1 MALTNCSINTGALTK
16 IGGQAIGSDNINLTI
31 TPDQHFSVTA
41 SNFSVGTIPTGVSSI
56 TITDNGSAGTFT
68 NTLNVLVNLTDT
80 FTMPAANTTITVDV
94 DGAANKGEVIQ
105 RTIFLKEAPASG
117 SNFTQTFN
125 SGSGILEDSNNN
137 TGTKTV
143 GQKVVIFTRTLT
155 CSTGYYFPQEPSYV
169 ITSDDKEHIPRY
181 SVETTRTYL
190 DNGSNNLPLQVIS
203 FEVSYLVPD
212 DNVIAA
218 DRDTITFS
226 ATAAI
231 IYAPTREITNFQF
244 DATNIPSR
252 GGVKVFQIYGTAG
265 AAYNLNIVDAATT
278 ILVTNGVHTNQVIGP
293 KGYNAH
299 TVTFGSSYVGGSFRD
314 VTYNVTITIAT
325 STPTTSLGSSISKT
339 TPMYT
344 VSQKQNVVLTLTRSG
359 YDFGTIS
366 TPSTAAKAFVPG
378 YEFGDLEANNSIPWL
393 FTATAPSGS
402 TIVKR
407 RNPLD
412 TDFATVGGGASGYE
426 IALVKDTVTQ
436 TSSTVLTLDLDVS
449 VLEVGTT
456 SKSLVLDLDNIINT
470 PSSVFAQSNVAVANN
485 TAKTIYLTS
494 SDENQDTPT
503 YSIVATPSKGSVAV
517 NASTGVA
524 TYTPT
529 SSSSQGHD
537 AFTYKVN
544 DGYQDSAAAQ
554 IALVI
559 AGSGGGGGAS
569 PSITSY
575 WSWNDSEVNSN
586 YSLIS
591 SPAWQGTPAYTNS
604 TAVGS
609 SAFKANVTS
618 WSLDATHVGYPTYCD
633 HLGDI
638 GVTWAFKYNGT
649 TLTGGVAGI
658 NSGTSSVN
666 QSSRTGTIN
675 LMEISV
681 AIPNTHNGGNGLI
694 SGGSYTFTYQLR
706 YDNVSQ

>member
-16 IGGQAIGSDNINLTI
+16 IGGQAIGSDDINLTI

-41 SNFSVGTIPTGVSSI
+41 SNFSVGTIPTGVNSI

-80 FTMPAANTTITVDV
+80 FTMPSSNTTITIDV
-94 DGAANKGEVIQ
+94 DGAADKGEVIQ
-105 RTIFLKEAPASG
+105 RTIFLKESPASG

-125 SGSGILEDSNNN
+125 SGPGILEDSNNN
-137 TGTKTV
+137 TGIKTV

-155 CSTGYYFPQEPSYV
+155 CSTGYYFPQEPDYV

-190 DNGSNNLPLQVIS
+190 DNGSNNLPLQIIS

-252 GGVKVFQIYGTAG
+252 GGIKVFQIYGTAG
-265 AAYNLNIVDAATT
+265 AAYNLSVVDAAST
-278 ILVTNGVHTNQVIGP
+278 ISVTNGVHNNQVIGP

-299 TVTFGSSYVGGSFRD
+299 VVTFNSSFVGSSYID
-314 VTYNVTITIAT
+314 VTYNVTITTAT
-325 STPTTSLGSSISKT
+325 SSPTTSLGSNISTT

-366 TPSTAAKAFVPG
+366 VPTTAAKSFVPG
-378 YEFGDLEANNSIPWL
+378 YEFGDLETNNSIPWL
-393 FTATAPSGS
+393 FTATAPSG

-407 RNPLD
+407 RDPLD
-412 TDFATVGGGASGYE
+412 TDFTTVGGGASGYE
-426 IALVKDTVTQ
+426 FALVKNTVTQ
-436 TSSTVLTLDLDVS
+436 TSSTVLTLDLDVN
-449 VLEVGTT
+449 VLDVGTT

-470 PSSVFAQSNVAVANN
+470 PSTVFAQSNIAVANN

-503 YSIVATPSKGSVAV
+503 YSIVTTPVKGSVAV

-529 SSSSQGHD
+529 SSSSQGND
-537 AFTYKVN
+537 TFTYKVN
-544 DGYQDSAAAQ
+544 DGYQDSAVAQ
-554 IALVI
+554 VHVVI
-559 AGSGGGGGAS
+559 ASSGGGSTA
-569 PSITSY
+569 PSVTSY

-586 YSLIS
+586 YSIIT
-591 SPAWQGTPAYTNS
+591 SPVWQGNAAYTNS
-604 TAVGS
+604 FTAGS
-609 SAFKANVTS
+609 SSFKANITS
-618 WSLDATHVGYPTYCD
+618 WSLDSTHVGYPSYCD
-633 HLGDI
+633 NLGDI

-666 QSSRTGTIN
+666 QSSQTGTIN
-675 LMEISV
+675 LMEITV
-681 AIPNTHNGGNGLI
+681 AVPNTHNSGNGLI
-694 SGGSYTFTYQLR
+694 SGGSYTFSYQLR
-706 YDNVSQ
+706 YENVSQ